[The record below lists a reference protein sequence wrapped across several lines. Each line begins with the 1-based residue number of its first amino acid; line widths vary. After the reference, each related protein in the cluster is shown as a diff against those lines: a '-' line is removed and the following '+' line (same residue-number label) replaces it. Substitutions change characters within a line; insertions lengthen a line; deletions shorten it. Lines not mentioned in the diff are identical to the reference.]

1 MKLAQ
6 ARSLEPESRVF
17 GNITT
22 RAEVRTLPGHQ
33 HTAQV
38 RLPAQFN
45 KNAAQVA
52 PHLACHGIQSSRM
65 TQCYP
70 CHATLQRE
78 TNAGLHARSDL

>member
-6 ARSLEPESRVF
+6 ARSLEPERWVF
-17 GNITT
+17 GDIAT
-22 RAEVRTLPGHQ
+22 RAEVRALPAYQ

-38 RLPAQFN
+38 WLRAQFN
-45 KNAAQVA
+45 KNTPQVP
-52 PHLACHGIQSSRM
+52 PHLARHGIQARRM
-65 TQCYP
+65 TQHDP